1 LGLVAITIVGGIM
14 CNCVEIIKR
23 NREIIVEEAIK
34 NVIIA
39 SLVSKVKDMNISVVE
54 DGTIKVELSTEIDER
69 VTQIAFKVVDIIIE
83 LLEKGGKA

>member
-1 LGLVAITIVGGIM
+1 M

-23 NREIIVEEAIK
+23 NREKIVEEAIK

-39 SLVSKVKDMNISVVE
+39 SLVSKIKNME
-54 DGTIKVELSTEIDER
+54 IKVMEGGTVEVKTSTEIDER
-69 VTQIAFKVVDIIIE
+69 VTQIAFKVVDIIVE

>member
-1 LGLVAITIVGGIM
+1 M

-23 NREIIVEEAIK
+23 NREKIVEEAIK

-39 SLVSKVKDMNISVVE
+39 SLVSKIKNMEIKVIE
-54 DGTIKVELSTEIDER
+54 DGTIEVKTSTEIDER

>member
-1 LGLVAITIVGGIM
+1 M

-23 NREIIVEEAIK
+23 NREKIVEEAIK

-39 SLVSKVKDMNISVVE
+39 SLVSKIKNMEIKVIE
-54 DGTIKVELSTEIDER
+54 DGTIEVKTSTEVDER
-69 VTQIAFKVVDIIIE
+69 VTRIAFKVVDIIVE

>member
-1 LGLVAITIVGGIM
+1 M

-23 NREIIVEEAIK
+23 NREKIVEEAIK

-39 SLVSKVKDMNISVVE
+39 SLVSKIKNMEIKVIE
-54 DGTIKVELSTEIDER
+54 DGTIEVKTVVDPK
-69 VTQIAFKVVDIIIE
+69 VTQIAFKVVDIIVE

>member
-1 LGLVAITIVGGIM
+1 M

-39 SLVSKVKDMNISVVE
+39 SLVSKIKNMEIKVIE

-69 VTQIAFKVVDIIIE
+69 VTQIAFKVVDIIVE

>member
-23 NREIIVEEAIK
+23 NRDIIVEEAIK
-34 NVIIA
+34 GTIIA
-39 SLVSKVKDMNISVVE
+39 SLVSKVKDMNISVAE
-54 DGTIKVELSTEIDER
+54 DGEIRVEVKTVVDPK
-69 VTQIAFKVVDIIIE
+69 VTQIAFKVVDIIVE

>member
-1 LGLVAITIVGGIM
+1 M

-23 NREIIVEEAIK
+23 YREKIVEEAIK

-39 SLVSKVKDMNISVVE
+39 SLVSKIKNMEIKVIE
-54 DGTIKVELSTEIDER
+54 DGTIEVKTSTEVDER
-69 VTQIAFKVVDIIIE
+69 VTRIAFKVVDIIIE

>member
-1 LGLVAITIVGGIM
+1 M

-23 NREIIVEEAIK
+23 NREKIVEEAIK

-39 SLVSKVKDMNISVVE
+39 SLVSKIKNMEIKVIE
-54 DGTIKVELSTEIDER
+54 DGTIEVKTSTEIDER
-69 VTQIAFKVVDIIIE
+69 VTRIAFKVVDIIVE

>member
-1 LGLVAITIVGGIM
+1 M

-23 NREIIVEEAIK
+23 NREKIVEEAIK

-39 SLVSKVKDMNISVVE
+39 SLVSKVKNMNISVVE

-69 VTQIAFKVVDIIIE
+69 VTQIAFKVVDIIVE

>member
-1 LGLVAITIVGGIM
+1 M
-14 CNCVEIIKR
+14 CNCVEIVKK
-23 NREIIVEEAIK
+23 NREKIVEEAIK

-83 LLEKGGKA
+83 LLEKGVKA

>member
-1 LGLVAITIVGGIM
+1 M
-14 CNCVEIIKR
+14 CNCVEIIRR
-23 NREIIVEEAIK
+23 NREKIVEEAIK

-39 SLVSKVKDMNISVVE
+39 SLVSKIKNMEIKVIE
-54 DGTIKVELSTEIDER
+54 DGTIEVKTSTEIDER

>member
-1 LGLVAITIVGGIM
+1 M
-14 CNCVEIIKR
+14 CNCVEIVKK
-23 NREIIVEEAIK
+23 NREKIVEEAIK

-39 SLVSKVKDMNISVVE
+39 SLVSKIKNMEIKVIEN
-54 DGTIKVELSTEIDER
+54 GTIEVKTSTEVDER

>member
-1 LGLVAITIVGGIM
+1 M

-23 NREIIVEEAIK
+23 NRDIIVEEAIK

-39 SLVSKVKDMNISVVE
+39 SLVSKVKNMNISVVE

-69 VTQIAFKVVDIIIE
+69 VTQIAFKVVDIIVE

>member
-1 LGLVAITIVGGIM
+1 M

-39 SLVSKVKDMNISVVE
+39 SLVSKIKNMEIKVIE

-83 LLEKGGKA
+83 LLEKGVKA

>member
-1 LGLVAITIVGGIM
+1 M

-23 NREIIVEEAIK
+23 NREKIVEEAIK

-39 SLVSKVKDMNISVVE
+39 SLVSKIKNME
-54 DGTIKVELSTEIDER
+54 IKVMEGGTVEVKTSTEIDER

>member
-1 LGLVAITIVGGIM
+1 M

-23 NREIIVEEAIK
+23 NREKIVEEAIK

-39 SLVSKVKDMNISVVE
+39 SLVSKVKNMNISVVE

-69 VTQIAFKVVDIIIE
+69 VTQTAFKVVDIIVE

>member
-1 LGLVAITIVGGIM
+1 M

-23 NREIIVEEAIK
+23 NREKIVEEAIK
-34 NVIIA
+34 GTIIA

-69 VTQIAFKVVDIIIE
+69 VTQIAFKVVDIIVE

>member
-1 LGLVAITIVGGIM
+1 M

-23 NREIIVEEAIK
+23 NREKIVEEAIK

-39 SLVSKVKDMNISVVE
+39 SLVSKIKNMEIKVIE
-54 DGTIKVELSTEIDER
+54 DGTIEVKTSTEIDER
-69 VTQIAFKVVDIIIE
+69 VTQIAFKVVDIIVE

>member
-1 LGLVAITIVGGIM
+1 
-14 CNCVEIIKR
+14 VEIIKR
-23 NREIIVEEAIK
+23 NRDIIVEEAIK

-39 SLVSKVKDMNISVVE
+39 SLVSKVKNMNISVVE

-69 VTQIAFKVVDIIIE
+69 VTQIAFKVVDIIVE

>member
-1 LGLVAITIVGGIM
+1 M
-14 CNCVEIIKR
+14 CNCVEIVKK
-23 NREIIVEEAIK
+23 NREKIVEEAIK

-39 SLVSKVKDMNISVVE
+39 SLVSKIKNMEIKVIE

-69 VTQIAFKVVDIIIE
+69 VTQIAFKVVDIIVE

>member
-1 LGLVAITIVGGIM
+1 M

-23 NREIIVEEAIK
+23 NREKIVEEAIK

-39 SLVSKVKDMNISVVE
+39 SLVSKIKNMEIKVIEN
-54 DGTIKVELSTEIDER
+54 GTIEVKTSTEIDER
-69 VTQIAFKVVDIIIE
+69 VTQIAFKVVDIIVE

>member
-1 LGLVAITIVGGIM
+1 M

-23 NREIIVEEAIK
+23 NREKIVEEAIK

-39 SLVSKVKDMNISVVE
+39 SLVSKIKNMEIKVIE
-54 DGTIKVELSTEIDER
+54 DGTIEVKTSTEIDER
-69 VTQIAFKVVDIIIE
+69 VTQIAFKVVDIVIE

>member
-1 LGLVAITIVGGIM
+1 M

-23 NREIIVEEAIK
+23 NRDIIVEEAIK
-34 NVIIA
+34 GTIIA
-39 SLVSKVKDMNISVVE
+39 SLVSKVKDMNISVAE
-54 DGTIKVELSTEIDER
+54 DGEIRVEVKTVVDPK